1 MEKLDYLLIDTDIL
15 IDAGRG
21 IEKAID
27 FLDKQNKK
35 YKLTISIITEMELIV
50 GCRNKK
56 ELKELENFLENFQVI
71 PLNPEVSQLAAEL
84 LKEYRLKSGLLIA
97 DALIA
102 ATAIYFNYY
111 FATKNQKHFKPIRL
125 ISLINY

>member
-35 YKLTISIITEMELIV
+35 YKLAISIITEMELIV

-71 PLNPEVSQLAAEL
+71 PLNSEVSQLAVEL

-97 DALIA
+97 DALIT
-102 ATAIYFNYY
+102 ATTIYFNYY
-111 FATKNQKHFKPIRL
+111 FATKNQKHFMSIR
-125 ISLINY
+125 

>member
-35 YKLTISIITEMELIV
+35 YKLAISITTEM
-50 GCRNKK
+50 
-56 ELKELENFLENFQVI
+56 
-71 PLNPEVSQLAAEL
+71 
-84 LKEYRLKSGLLIA
+84 
-97 DALIA
+97 
-102 ATAIYFNYY
+102 
-111 FATKNQKHFKPIRL
+111 
-125 ISLINY
+125 